1 MADPVRVFQPITFKV
16 REPCINPVMV
26 LWLNSLGG
34 FSQWLFE
41 RKTEVNIETT
51 LGDVFELPVVDI
63 ETTNRSIQQR
73 RSTFSHSWRLTTDD
87 LTTDDITALF
97 EIKIS
102 EAVYVLRA
110 DGETIGV
117 IAEGLTTL
125 YNRFSERHVFN
136 VQINWP
142 RDFEPTRW
150 IDE

>member
-1 MADPVRVFQPITFKV
+1 MANPVRLFQPITFKV

-41 RKTEVNIETT
+41 RKTEVNIETIP
-51 LGDVFELPVVDI
+51 GDRFEQPVVDI
-63 ETTNRSIQQR
+63 ETTNRSLRQR
-73 RSTFSHSWRLTTDD
+73 RSSFTHSWRLTTDD
-87 LTTDDITALF
+87 LTEDELIAVK
-97 EIKIS
+97 EVKNS
-102 EAVYVLRA
+102 EAVYVLRS
-110 DGETIGV
+110 DGETLGV
-117 IAEGLTTL
+117 LAEGLSTL
-125 YNRFSERHVFN
+125 YNRFSQRHVFN